1 MAAGSYRKSFNTRI
15 MLQRINNVSI
25 SVKVTMPVVGT
36 VVIISAFVAL
46 GILPYVERRF
56 MESKREMLMNQVETA
71 VSLIQEF
78 EQAAQN
84 GTLST
89 DEAKTQA
96 MERVRDIRFMG
107 KEYFYIYDLNCV
119 CLMHPTAPN
128 LVGKSQWNLRDAQGK
143 AMMREITEI
152 VRRDG
157 KGFLTYYFP
166 KASDQSKKPYPKI
179 GAFSR
184 TKSWDWFVG
193 TGIYVDDVEN
203 EIRVLRW
210 TVLGGLLLVGA
221 LVTSVALYIVRK
233 ISHPIEQLD
242 RAASKMAAG
251 DRSVRVYVEDESEIG
266 RLATSFNAM
275 VEGISAA
282 FAELQAEKASVERKV
297 VEATHQLQQ
306 EKDYLAKSIDQIL
319 RVIERFRDGDLT
331 AQLSSHER
339 GDIGRLY
346 AGFNQASASLRQTMI
361 QVSSAVQT
369 TTEASNT
376 IVADTEQMASATVQ
390 QTAQM
395 ESLVDSIKQAAKTI
409 SQTTYKAVY
418 ATQQA
423 EQAGQS
429 AKEGGKV
436 IHEAI
441 DRMEQI
447 ANSALAAAQT
457 IATLEASSNKIN
469 DILQTIAEIADQT
482 NLLALNA
489 AIEAARAGDQ
499 GRGFAVV
506 ADEVRKLA
514 ERTSEATK
522 EVNKVIAEIQRGIG
536 VAMKTMQASADEA
549 IAQRELT
556 SKAEKSLSNILE
568 TTNSV
573 SLTIGQLAEA
583 SEEQTQSGQ
592 RMLESIEQMQSVVQQ
607 TAASAQ
613 NIANTAENLRA
624 LTNALKN
631 TLRHFTLEQHTL
643 NP

>member
-1 MAAGSYRKSFNTRI
+1 
-15 MLQRINNVSI
+15 
-25 SVKVTMPVVGT
+25 MPVIGT
-36 VVIISAFVAL
+36 VVIISAFVAF
-46 GILPYVERRF
+46 GILPYIERRLT
-56 MESKREMLMNQVETA
+56 ESKREMLMSEIGTI

-78 EQAAQN
+78 EKAAQD

-96 MERVRDIRFMG
+96 MERVRNIRFMG
-107 KEYFYIYDLNCV
+107 KEYFYIYDLHCV

-128 LVGKSQWNLRDAQGK
+128 LVGKPQWELRDAKGK

-166 KASDQSKKPYPKI
+166 KAGDESKTPYPKI

-193 TGIYVDDVEN
+193 TGIYVDDVED

-210 TVLGGLLLVGA
+210 TVLGGLLLVGV
-221 LVTSVALYIVRK
+221 LVILAALYIVRK
-233 ISHPIEQLD
+233 ISQPIEQLD

-251 DRSVRVYVEDESEIG
+251 DRSVRVRVEDGSEIG
-266 RLATSFNAM
+266 RLAASFNSM

-282 FAELQAEKASVERKV
+282 FAELQAEKANVERKV

-306 EKDYLAKSIDQIL
+306 EKDYLARSIDQIL
-319 RVIERFRDGDLT
+319 QVIERFRDGDLT
-331 AQLSSHER
+331 TQLSNTEH

-346 AGFNQASASLRQTMI
+346 EGFNQASASLRQTMM
-361 QVSSAVQT
+361 QVSDAVQT
-369 TTEASNT
+369 TTEASDT
-376 IVADTEQMASATVQ
+376 IVADTEQMASATAQ

-395 ESLVDSIKQAAKTI
+395 ESLVVSIKQAAKTI

-447 ANSALAAAQT
+447 ANSALAAAKT
-457 IATLEASSNKIN
+457 IATLEASSNQIN

-522 EVNKVIAEIQRGIG
+522 EVNKVIAEIQRGIS

-556 SKAEKSLSNILE
+556 SKAEDSLATILE

-573 SLTIGQLAEA
+573 SLTISQLAEA
-583 SEEQTQSGQ
+583 SEGQTQSGQ
-592 RMLESIEQMQSVVQQ
+592 RMLENIEQMQSVVQQ
-607 TAASAQ
+607 TASSAQ
-613 NIANTAENLRA
+613 NIANTAENLRT
-624 LTNALKN
+624 LTNALQN
-631 TLRHFTLEQHTL
+631 ALRHFTLG
-643 NP
+643 